1 MHSSPREEYVPLTRW
16 QYFTKNL
23 YTNPAKERV
32 FVYNK
37 VVYEKSQELQD
48 IEQRSSRVNY
58 GLVLLLILMFI
69 LTSQFQQVYLV
80 VAYLLLV
87 IAGQAFR
94 FLMLP
99 KDISAHLT
107 DTHRR
112 ER

>member
-87 IAGQAFR
+87 IAGQAYR
-94 FLMLP
+94 LLMLP

>member
-1 MHSSPREEYVPLTRW
+1 MPSAPREQYVPLTRW
-16 QYFTKNL
+16 QYFVKNL
-23 YTNPAKERV
+23 YTNAARERL

-37 VVYEKSQELQD
+37 VVYEKSEELQD

-58 GLVLLLILMFI
+58 GLILLLIIMFL
-69 LTSQFQQVYLV
+69 LTSRFQQVYIV
-80 VAYLLLV
+80 VAYLVLV
-87 IAGQAFR
+87 IAGQAYR
-94 FLMLP
+94 LLMLP